1 MVNYSPFQMISIHI
15 IESLVGTV
23 VLYFLFKKL
32 YERSGKKLYFTP
44 LLGVPVVIGLF
55 LVTMN
60 IPYQVYQ
67 EGSQYITMMLQPATV
82 AFAVPLYKFR
92 NVVKE

>member
-32 YERSGKKLYFTP
+32 YERSGKKTLFY
-44 LLGVPVVIGLF
+44 PVVGR
-55 LVTMN
+55 V
-60 IPYQVYQ
+60 
-67 EGSQYITMMLQPATV
+67 
-82 AFAVPLYKFR
+82 R
-92 NVVKE
+92 

>member
-60 IPYQVYQ
+60 IPYDVYQ
-67 EGSQYITMMLQPATV
+67 EGRQPVHHDDVATGHRGLCG
-82 AFAVPLYKFR
+82 AFV
-92 NVVKE
+92 

>member
-60 IPYQVYQ
+60 IPLRCIS
-67 EGSQYITMMLQPATV
+67 GRQPVHHDDVATGHRGLCG
-82 AFAVPLYKFR
+82 AFV
-92 NVVKE
+92 